1 MGNIWSCGVKSIA
14 WTLGAWLSS
23 SETYLQGAVLL
34 IARMWWNFFFQGGG
48 DANRCILFQGSVLPS
63 CLMLTKLLW
72 NCGEILKIIPKCT
85 DVLQK
90 WHQNS
95 VIQHIYLSKLVIF
108 DRNAFSIHV
117 NNTDVTKAAW
127 CLSLIPASPLWSGSQ
142 TKTCIFRGGI
152 QAGTA
157 VKWPWQH

>member
-1 MGNIWSCGVKSIA
+1 MDAWSPAKLFRDIPTGGHAVDSKDVAEFWKKKKMGGVEGVA
-14 WTLGAWLSS
+14 NTC
-23 SETYLQGAVLL
+23 LL
-34 IARMWWNFFFQGGG
+34 Y
-48 DANRCILFQGSVLPS
+48 QGSVLPS
-63 CLMLTKLLW
+63 CLRLTKLLW
-72 NCGEILKIIPKCT
+72 NCEEIFKIIPKRT

-90 WHQNS
+90 WHQNT

-108 DRNAFSIHV
+108 DINAFSIHV

-127 CLSLIPASPLWSGSQ
+127 CWSLIPASLLWSGSQ

-152 QAGTA
+152 QADTA